1 MPTFKC
7 MQCKAS
13 GFTSRSDPKWN
24 QQLYMHFELK
34 HSESKGGDY
43 FAYIQKRLL
52 QGSEAGMCV
61 SE

>member
-1 MPTFKC
+1 